1 MRVVDDGLL
10 DAVIVQA
17 RASARRRHMHLLHG
31 DYADPVQRMLNALEP
46 DSYVPPHRHFEA
58 DRVEVFMALRGRL
71 GVLEFDD
78 AGGVLRALVL
88 DPRGP
93 ARGVEI
99 PMDAWHTIVALEAG
113 TVAYEV
119 KGGPFDPARAK
130 ERAPWAPPEGDPRAP
145 AYLASLR
152 QAALAAVP
160 PAS

>member
-1 MRVVDDGLL
+1 VRPIDDGLL
-10 DAVIVQA
+10 DAVTARA
-17 RASARRRHMHLLHG
+17 RASARRRHMHLFHG

-46 DSYVPPHRHFEA
+46 DSYVPPHRHFEG

-78 AGGVLRALVL
+78 TGAVCRALVL

-99 PMDAWHTIVALEAG
+99 PMGTWHTIVALDPG

-119 KGGPFDPARAK
+119 KEGPYDPARAK
-130 ERAPWAPPEGDPRAP
+130 EPAPWAPPEGDPRAP
-145 AYLASLR
+145 AYLARLR
-152 QAALAAVP
+152 EAARAAAAP
-160 PAS
+160 PS